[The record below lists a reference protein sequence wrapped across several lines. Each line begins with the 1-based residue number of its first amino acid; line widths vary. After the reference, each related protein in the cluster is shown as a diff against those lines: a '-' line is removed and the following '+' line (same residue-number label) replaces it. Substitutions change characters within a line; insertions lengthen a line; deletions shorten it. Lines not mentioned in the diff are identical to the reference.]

1 MGEPMRRPGEVSDTD
16 VVVIGAGQAGLS
28 VGYHLKQRGIPFVIL
43 DANDR
48 VGDTW
53 RKRWDSLRLFSPA
66 RFDGLAG
73 MPFPAPKSYF
83 PTKDE
88 MADFLEHYAKTFALP
103 VETGVKVDRVSR
115 RGSDFVVQSGAREIT
130 ARNVVVAMSN
140 FQQPLVPDYASNLD
154 PSIVQLHSFGYRNPK
169 QLRDGRVL
177 IVGVGNSGAEIA
189 WELIK
194 RGHQVSISGNL
205 PGVVPFRPGSF
216 FGRHVFAPL
225 TLGVVFHHVLTLDS
239 PLGRKAHASGRG
251 KATPLI
257 RVKPKDLEAAGVQR
271 VPKVRGVQHGRP
283 VLENGETVDA
293 ANVIWCTGFRP
304 GFSWIDLPV
313 FDEDG
318 QPMHTRGVVERAPGL
333 YFTGLHFLYAMSSAQ
348 IQGADRDAAHVASAI
363 ARRHAERTEPRP
375 LRTGATAGTR
385 VPAELS

>member
-1 MGEPMRRPGEVSDTD
+1 MQRLGEVSDTD

-28 VGYHLKQRGIPFVIL
+28 VGYHLQHRGIPFVIL

-103 VETGVKVDRVSR
+103 VESGVKVDRVSR
-115 RGSDFVVQSGAREIT
+115 RGENFVVQSGEREIT
-130 ARNVVVAMSN
+130 SRHVVVAMSN
-140 FQQPLVPDYASNLD
+140 FQQPSVPNYASKLD
-154 PSIVQLHSFGYRNPK
+154 PSIVQLHSMDYRNPK

-194 RGHQVSISGNL
+194 RGRKVTMSGNV

-216 FGRHVFAPL
+216 LGRHVFAPL
-225 TLGVVFHHVLTLDS
+225 TLGVVFHRVLTLDS
-239 PLGRKAHASGRG
+239 PLGRKVHASSRG

-257 RVKPKDLEAAGVQR
+257 RVKPKDLVAAGVER
-271 VPKVRGVQHGRP
+271 VAKVRGAHNGLP
-283 VLENGETVDA
+283 ILENGETVDA

-313 FDEDG
+313 FDADG
-318 QPMHTRGVVERAPGL
+318 QPIHARGVVEREPGL
-333 YFTGLHFLYAMSSAQ
+333 YFTGLHFLYALSSAQ
-348 IQGADRDAAHVASAI
+348 IQGADRDASHVVSAI
-363 ARRHAERTEPRP
+363 ARRHPGRSAPPSRRASGAGEGSRP
-375 LRTGATAGTR
+375 KHMVAT
-385 VPAELS
+385 S

>member
-1 MGEPMRRPGEVSDTD
+1 MRKIGEVNDTD
-16 VVVIGAGQAGLS
+16 VVVVGAGQAGLS

-115 RGSDFVVQSGAREIT
+115 HETGFLVEAGRRAIT
-130 ARNVVVAMSN
+130 ARQVVVAMSN
-140 FQQPLVPDYASNLD
+140 FQKPLVPDYAASLD
-154 PSIVQLHSFGYRNPK
+154 PSIVQLHSVDYRNPA
-169 QLRDGRVL
+169 QLRDGGVL

-189 WELIK
+189 WELVQ
-194 RGHQVSISGNL
+194 RGRKVWMSGNI

-225 TLGVVFHHVLTLDS
+225 TLGVVFHRVLTLDS
-239 PLGRKAHASGRG
+239 PIGRKAHASGRG

-257 RVKPKDLEAAGVQR
+257 RVKPKDLEAAGVTR
-271 VPKVRGVQHGRP
+271 VSKVRGAHNGLP
-283 VLENGETVDA
+283 ALENGETIDV
-293 ANVIWCTGFRP
+293 ANVIWCSGFRP

-313 FDEDG
+313 FDENG
-318 QPMHTRGVVERAPGL
+318 EPLHERGVVEREPGL

-348 IQGADRDAAHVASAI
+348 IQGADRDAAHIVSRI
-363 ARRHAERTEPRP
+363 ARLSPR
-375 LRTGATAGTR
+375 ADR
-385 VPAELS
+385 VLVGRA

>member
-1 MGEPMRRPGEVSDTD
+1 MRKIGEVNDVD

-43 DANDR
+43 DANER
-48 VGDTW
+48 IGDTW

-73 MPFPAPKSYF
+73 MPFPAAKSYF

-115 RGSDFVVQSGAREIT
+115 HETGFLVQAGGREIT
-130 ARNVVVAMSN
+130 TRQVVVAMSN
-140 FQQPLVPDYASNLD
+140 FQKPRVPDYAEKLD
-154 PSIVQLHSFGYRNPK
+154 PSIVQLHSLDYRNPA
-169 QLRDGRVL
+169 QLRDGGVL

-189 WELIK
+189 WELVR
-194 RGHQVSISGNL
+194 RGHKVWMSGNI
-205 PGVVPFRPGSF
+205 PGVVPFRPGAF
-216 FGRHVFAPL
+216 LGRHVFAPL
-225 TLGVVFHHVLTLDS
+225 TLGVVFHHLMTLDT
-239 PLGRKAHASGRG
+239 PIGRKAHASGRG

-257 RVKPKDLEAAGVQR
+257 RVKPKDLAAAGVTR
-271 VPKVRGVQHGRP
+271 VPKMRGAQNGLP
-283 VLENGETVDA
+283 VFENGETVDA
-293 ANVIWCTGFRP
+293 ANVIWCTGFRA

-313 FDEDG
+313 FDESG
-318 QPMHTRGVVERAPGL
+318 EPLHKRGVVEREPGL

-348 IQGADRDAAHVASAI
+348 IQGANRDAAFVASAV
-363 ARRHAERTEPRP
+363 ARFTDRP
-375 LRTGATAGTR
+375 DRKADR
-385 VPAELS
+385 VLVGRA

>member
-1 MGEPMRRPGEVSDTD
+1 MRRDHEVTDTE

-43 DANDR
+43 DANAR

-53 RKRWDSLRLFSPA
+53 RNRWDSLRLFSPA

-73 MPFPAPKSYF
+73 MPFPAAKSYF

-88 MADFLEHYAKTFALP
+88 MADFLEHYARTFELP

-115 RGSDFVVQSGAREIT
+115 EGTDFVVHAGTREIT
-130 ARNVVVAMSN
+130 ARHVVVAMSN
-140 FQQPLVPDYASNLD
+140 YQKPKVPDYASKLD
-154 PSIVQLHSFGYRNPK
+154 PSIVQLHSVDYRNPK

-189 WELIK
+189 RELA
-194 RGHQVSISGNL
+194 RNRREVVMSGNL
-205 PGVVPFRPGSF
+205 PGVVPFRPESF
-216 FGRHVFAPL
+216 LGRHLFAPL
-225 TLGVVFHHVLTLDS
+225 TLGLVFQHLLTLDT
-239 PLGRKAHASGRG
+239 PLGRKAHSSGRG

-257 RVKPKDLEAAGVQR
+257 RVKPKDLDAAGVKR
-271 VPKVRGVQHGRP
+271 VARVRGAHSGLP
-283 VLENGETVDA
+283 LLENGETVDA
-293 ANVIWCTGFRP
+293 ANIVWCTGFRP

-313 FDEDG
+313 FDDAG
-318 QPMHTRGVVERAPGL
+318 NPLHKRGVVEKEPGL

-348 IQGADRDAAHVASAI
+348 IRGAGRDALHISNSIQLSAKSYGY
-363 ARRHAERTEPRP
+363 RP
-375 LRTGATAGTR
+375 K
-385 VPAELS
+385 LSAQLS